1 MLLIVIVFSLLE
13 YFIILL
19 TIISLFSLFFFI
31 RKVQQSC
38 QLQLYLFYPNN

>member
-1 MLLIVIVFSLLE
+1 MLIIVIVFSLFE

-19 TIISLFSLFFFI
+19 TILVRFFLVFFI
-31 RKVQQSC
+31 RKVQQPY